1 MTTTLFQETI
11 MTVVKNALA
20 RVVDALMLI
29 CFALI
34 ASFIYMAIATP
45 EKLEVAVP
53 QIVESAHSGWDY
65 LNAPTP

>member
-1 MTTTLFQETI
+1 
-11 MTVVKNALA
+11 MTVAKNALT

-34 ASFIYMAIATP
+34 ASFVYMAIAHP
-45 EKLEVAVP
+45 DKLEVAVP
-53 QIVESAHSGWDY
+53 QIVENAHAGWDY